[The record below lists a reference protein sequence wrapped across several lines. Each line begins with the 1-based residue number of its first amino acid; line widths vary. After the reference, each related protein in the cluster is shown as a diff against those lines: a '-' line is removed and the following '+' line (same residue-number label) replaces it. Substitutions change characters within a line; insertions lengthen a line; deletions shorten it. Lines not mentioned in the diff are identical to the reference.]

1 MEFEAISYRVPT
13 HLQSPKLQVYRCR
26 LSRLWEGGYLIL
38 GPPPIRSSVC
48 VKRSATQS
56 ARAPSGLKTLVREER
71 KRLSECERKGASR
84 GCSDETLCG
93 TSTKSSVSQEEF
105 LLLELA
111 ESRDR
116 CRKPAAPGGGDEAL
130 S

>member
-1 MEFEAISYRVPT
+1 MPT
-13 HLQSPKLQVYRCR
+13 KQIVGRWVSNSGTSTNSFKR
-26 LSRLWEGGYLIL
+26 LCEK
-38 GPPPIRSSVC
+38 
-48 VKRSATQS
+48 KRDAE
-56 ARAPSGLKTLVREER
+56 RAPSGPKTLVREER